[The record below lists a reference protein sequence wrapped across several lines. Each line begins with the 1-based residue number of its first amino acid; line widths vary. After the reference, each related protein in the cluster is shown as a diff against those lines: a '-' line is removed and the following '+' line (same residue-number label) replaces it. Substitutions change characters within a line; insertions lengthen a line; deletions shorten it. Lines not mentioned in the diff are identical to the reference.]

1 MINSNPSKEL
11 PFSDR
16 TKLKAKKKHEQITKE
31 FFERSPGYDY
41 GVCVTFSSD
50 CQEKFREEK
59 DKRVFHFFYDSNW
72 IKENL
77 DYPTI
82 LNNFMYLFE
91 VVDLQFRCIWCHK
104 KSQSSFFECYFGV
117 HGKKEYSKEIYFD
130 VVDMKSLMDIIG
142 YSKQLSKNDIELEK
156 VIEWFFTDYLKDEF
170 GVKDYTFSIPS
181 RQVSY
186 AEKCKLLVVEL
197 ERILKQFKLYV
208 EEGSIDKELLQI
220 SSKQIKYEYIP
231 SMIKNKYL
239 YPVKNVCSPLMNL
252 LFSDQSKVFYTEK
265 FKSKYNTLY
274 ELIKHENLL
283 KSDFFDYQIPSIE
296 YLVEKNIL
304 NCGKGTQIT
313 LNADK
318 AALLKDLYYNEV
330 SRTDYVQKYLEAF
343 NEQEQS
349 EMFTFGET
357 LFSKPEQEYLNYML
371 NNSEFSNGQALRNR
385 YLHGTNPIDDETNQK
400 DYYQILKIFIFTI
413 IKINEEFC
421 FVDDLKKKQL

>member
-1 MINSNPSKEL
+1 M

-16 TKLKAKKKHEQITKE
+16 TKLKAKKKHKQMIKKI
-31 FFERSPGYDY
+31 FEHSIRYAY
-41 GVCVTFSSD
+41 GVCVTFSPD
-50 CQEKFREEK
+50 QQKKFREEK
-59 DKRVFHFFYDSNW
+59 DKGILHFFYDSNW

-82 LNNFMYLFE
+82 LNNFIYLFE
-91 VVDLQFRCIWCHK
+91 AVDLQFRCKWCHK
-104 KSQSSFFECYFGV
+104 KAQLSFFGRFIDF
-117 HGKKEYSKEIYFD
+117 HGIKQYSKGTYFD
-130 VVDMKSLMDIIG
+130 VVDMKSIVDIIG

-186 AEKCKLLVVEL
+186 VEKCKLLVVEL

-252 LFSDQSKVFYTEK
+252 LFSDQSKVLYTEK

-283 KSDFFDYQIPSIE
+283 KSDFFDSQIPSIE

-304 NCGKGTQIT
+304 NCGKGAQIT

-343 NEQEQS
+343 DEQEQS
-349 EMFTFGET
+349 EMFTIGET

-371 NNSEFSNGQALRNR
+371 NNSEFSNGQALRNS
-385 YLHGTNPIDDETNQK
+385 YLHGTNPMMRLIK
-400 DYYQILKIFIFTI
+400 KII
-413 IKINEEFC
+413 IRF
-421 FVDDLKKKQL
+421 